1 MKKEAEHKNQSEKD
15 IPIYADGSGS
25 SIEQFKRARD
35 IIKEKKEHI
44 KLVEAFLAKYKY
56 VLSGISFDVGM
67 WSRAEI
73 SIFCGGRVHYRQETL
88 TPKEAVVK
96 LFPSTKWERVKE
108 DYSEDY
114 DYEAIIDGVVVRFK
128 GAELS
133 PRKIAAKK
141 PKRTKLI
148 L

>member
-1 MKKEAEHKNQSEKD
+1 MKKEVKNKNLKEKD

-25 SIEQFKRARD
+25 SISQFKRARAR
-35 IIKEKKEHI
+35 IKEKKEQI
-44 KLVEAFLAKYKY
+44 KLVEEFLAKYKY

-67 WSRAEI
+67 WVRAEI
-73 SIFCGGRVHYRQETL
+73 SIFCGGCVHYRQKVL
-88 TPKEAVVK
+88 KPKEAVVK
-96 LFPSTKWERVKE
+96 LFPSADWERVKE

-114 DYEAIIDGVVVRFK
+114 DYEAVVDGVVVRFK
-128 GAELS
+128 SAEVT
-133 PRKIAAKK
+133 PRKLATKK